1 MGWYIAVLKKYA
13 VFNGRARRK
22 EYWYFILCNFLLS
35 FAIGFVDTLTGNF
48 NSETGMGLFSMST
61 KPIAKLNKKLHK
73 MKYQYSFRRARP
85 LKTAYF
91 FKTAIYQPI

>member
-1 MGWYIAVLKKYA
+1 
-13 VFNGRARRK
+13 
-22 EYWYFILCNFLLS
+22 
-35 FAIGFVDTLTGNF
+35 
-48 NSETGMGLFSMST
+48 
-61 KPIAKLNKKLHK
+61 